1 MKITRS
7 MIEQDAQ
14 YLLESV
20 RAVDYE
26 IPSSGDIFKVIF
38 KIYGFVALL
47 QVVGIF
53 SDWLIYSGEGRFYSY
68 SDIAIM
74 STISLVV
81 IFGVLCVMLYQNVS
95 LALCIPEDVRCQSL
109 ICQVVRTKLRTYFIV
124 VILFNTIIASVLLYC
139 GHAYVGGLGASWFA
153 SIIIGGISFSYSMSR
168 YFTPQVMSVFSKI
181 NDVIAPTVAENK

>member
-20 RAVDYE
+20 RATDYE

-38 KIYGFVALL
+38 KVYVFVVLL
-47 QVVGIF
+47 QIIGVLF
-53 SDWLIYSGEGRFYSY
+53 DWLIYGTDGEYYSY
-68 SDIAIM
+68 SDIAIL
-74 STISLVV
+74 STVSLVV
-81 IFGVLCVMLYQNVS
+81 VFGVLCMMLYQNVN
-95 LALCIPEDVRCQSL
+95 LALCIPEDVRRQSL
-109 ICQVVRTKLRTYFIV
+109 ICRIVSEKLRTYFIA
-124 VILFNTIIASVLLYC
+124 VILLNTIVAVILLYC
-139 GHAYVGGLGASWFA
+139 GHRHVSYLGASWFVTF
-153 SIIIGGISFSYSMSR
+153 IIGGISFSYSMSR